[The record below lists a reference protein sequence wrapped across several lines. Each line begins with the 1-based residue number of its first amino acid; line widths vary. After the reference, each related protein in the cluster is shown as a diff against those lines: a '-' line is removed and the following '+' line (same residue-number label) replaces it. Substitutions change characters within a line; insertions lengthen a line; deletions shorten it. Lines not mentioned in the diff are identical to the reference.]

1 MRCTFQTRATVACAV
16 AAAVLLPG
24 VARATPPIVT
34 NGTVTASNVF
44 GCGSFSILFDEH
56 NDWTEHDFYDQDGT
70 FVRAIT
76 KVTATDTDANLSTGE
91 SIDLRSS
98 YTVID
103 YADGSE
109 AISGLFWMANDPGHG
124 HVIQDVGRIL
134 YAPDGSVVLRGPHEV
149 LASNEGVFCTAV
161 S

>member
-1 MRCTFQTRATVACAV
+1 MRRTFLTLAATTCAV
-16 AAAVLLPG
+16 AVAALVPS
-24 VARATPPIVT
+24 VAGATPPTVSS
-34 NGTVTASNVF
+34 GTVTPSHIF
-44 GCGSFSILFDEH
+44 GCSGFSIQFDERV
-56 NDWTEHDFYDQDGT
+56 DWTSRNFYDNDGA
-70 FVRAIT
+70 FVRTMSTGKAT
-76 KVTATDTDANLSTGE
+76 VTDTNLSTGK
-91 SIDLRSS
+91 SIDLRSR
-98 YTVID
+98 YTVVD

-134 YAPDGSVVLRGPHEV
+134 YAPDGSFVLRGPHEV